1 MDTLTPVQAGRRL
14 GITDA
19 AVRDMVHAGRLGN
32 LTAAGHKPFAIPAA
46 DVARVQLERRS
57 HALRRIGDEAAF
69 ARRCREQIWPKA
81 PAPRADGRF
90 DAAALAE
97 ALSVPSGHAA
107 LRLLPD
113 YARELWG
120 PTILETAATRFSGG
134 ACATCS
140 ARYAARVHGTFGP
153 RDDEPTR
160 ILLGAPCGQC
170 TTVLAAEARTA
181 RRKVQRLQQGEA
193 EYRDRARLAQFDAE
207 QRAAMAAV
215 QKASSQFARIVKLR
229 KQAGLPPLG
238 GK

>member
-14 GITDA
+14 GITDRA
-19 AVRDMVHAGRLGN
+19 ITDMVAAGRLGN

-46 DVARVQLERRS
+46 DVARVQLERRT

-69 ARRCREQIWPKA
+69 ARRIREQIWPKA
-81 PAPRADGRF
+81 PGPRADGRF
-90 DAAALAE
+90 DAATLVE
-97 ALSVPSGHAA
+97 AMSVPSGLAA

-113 YARELWG
+113 HANSLWG
-120 PTILETAATRFSGG
+120 PSILETAATRFSGG
-134 ACATCS
+134 TCGTCF
-140 ARYAARVHGTFGP
+140 ARAAASIHGTFGP

-160 ILLGAPCGQC
+160 ILLGNPCGQC
-170 TTVLAAEARTA
+170 ATALTTEARTA
-181 RRKVQRLQQGEA
+181 RRKMQQLQQGEA
-193 EYRDRARLAQFDAE
+193 EYRDRARLAQFDSE

-215 QKASSQFARIVKLR
+215 QKSSAQFARIVKLR